1 MCDQRHENCTA
12 VPAGFW
18 AGRMKRQP
26 IYLQS
31 FRQGPVRGH
40 DGMRIYM
47 LSHVF
52 ESWAVNFIVVV
63 VFYIWVIRETK
74 IDFILVMFA
83 SYQLLYW

>member
-12 VPAGFW
+12 VLTGVQVE
-18 AGRMKRQP
+18 RMKRQP

-52 ESWAVNFIVVV
+52 ELWAVNFIVAVV
-63 VFYIWVIRETK
+63 LHLGYQRDKNKFHPCNVC
-74 IDFILVMFA
+74 FI
-83 SYQLLYW
+83 STLYW